1 MVAAEAAN
9 PSCPFAQCSADL
21 IQIALFFCL
30 RSCEYTKT
38 NSHRWTFQFI
48 LKYMQFHEKE
58 GVIPHNAPTKVFLQ
72 SRVVTLFL
80 DTQKNIVRGKSTTM
94 EATDLK
100 HRNPISAAV

>member
-58 GVIPHNAPTKVFLQ
+58 GFIPHDAPAKVFLQ
-72 SRVVTLFL
+72 VRAVTLFL
-80 DTQKNIVRGKSTTM
+80 DMQKNSARSESTTM
-94 EATDLK
+94 EATDPK
-100 HRNPISAAV
+100 HRNPV